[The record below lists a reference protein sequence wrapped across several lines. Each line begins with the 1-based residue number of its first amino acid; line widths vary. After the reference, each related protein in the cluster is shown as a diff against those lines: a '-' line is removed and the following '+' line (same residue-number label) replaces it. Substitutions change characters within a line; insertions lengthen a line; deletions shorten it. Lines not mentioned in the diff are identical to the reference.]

1 MPQELDKPYLGG
13 LGLLGLSDN
22 PIKNLGQGAPSTSF
36 AYTLLARAKQMD
48 SSQLLNAISSLEKN
62 GGHIGGSKFDMVAH
76 EILKQ
81 ELESRRPQVQGLG
94 LLGAR

>member
-1 MPQELDKPYLGG
+1 MPQELDKPYFGG
-13 LGLLGLSDN
+13 LGLLGMSNN
-22 PIKNLGQGAPSTSF
+22 PIKQLGTGAPGSQF
-36 AYTLLARAKQMD
+36 VNNLASQAKNMD
-48 SSQLLNAISSLEKN
+48 SQQLLHLISSLEKN
-62 GGHIGGSKFDMVAH
+62 GGYIGGSKFNMVAH